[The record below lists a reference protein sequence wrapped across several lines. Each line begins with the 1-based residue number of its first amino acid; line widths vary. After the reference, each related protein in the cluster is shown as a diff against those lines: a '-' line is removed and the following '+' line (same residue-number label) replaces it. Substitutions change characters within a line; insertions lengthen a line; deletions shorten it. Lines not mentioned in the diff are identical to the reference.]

1 MEGKQ
6 VTEEAKFYRNK
17 STGQVMVALEVDAP
31 ELDTI
36 TWERVEVLK
45 PGHVQIDVSEVD
57 IDKLAFVNINLS
69 LEYHKSLPFHNN
81 YVSCL
86 VYNAMLGR
94 GTAVEEP
101 ESGFVDVVDDY
112 NVKSRFVRIA
122 SSSLDRWLDLDSEK
136 TVSWE
141 AVRSHGRVTVVE

>member
-6 VTEEAKFYRNK
+6 VTEETKFYRNK
-17 STGQVMVALEVDAP
+17 STGQVIVALDVNAP
-31 ELDTI
+31 KLDTI

-57 IDKLAFVNINLS
+57 IDKLAFINGLS
-69 LEYHKSLPFHNN
+69 LEYHKSLPYHNN

-86 VYNAMLGR
+86 VYDAIVGR

-101 ESGFVDVVDDY
+101 ESGFVDVVDDS

-141 AVRSHGRVTVVE
+141 AVRSSGKVTVVE